1 MCRDFEETC
10 CFDMFGN
17 IQNFN
22 AGVSSCD
29 NWQEVD
35 VISLVG
41 VGSSSC
47 EMLYNG
53 SKTLMD
59 KPLMDNVSVL
69 RKESGYIGTIFNVP
83 HEDNLGKYSQILFV
97 YKKGNMPKERIDRIF
112 PNRAWNKLV

>member
-1 MCRDFEETC
+1 
-10 CFDMFGN
+10 
-17 IQNFN
+17 
-22 AGVSSCD
+22 
-29 NWQEVD
+29 
-35 VISLVG
+35 
-41 VGSSSC
+41 
-47 EMLYNG
+47 
-53 SKTLMD
+53 MD